1 MRGEGGMED
10 RFQKRVSG
18 DGVRVK
24 RACFSYLSL
33 RRAFRSQRHGA
44 GIRKKVCLMS
54 VARYKKERRTESLM
68 GGRREVGESWGRDV
82 EKEGCCR
89 CQRIRVILKSSES
102 FIECLL
108 NGLSVRI
115 YIRTCTI

>member
-1 MRGEGGMED
+1 ME
-10 RFQKRVSG
+10 QESE
-18 DGVRVK
+18 
-24 RACFSYLSL
+24 
-33 RRAFRSQRHGA
+33 
-44 GIRKKVCLMS
+44 KKVCLMS

-68 GGRREVGESWGRDV
+68 GGRRVGESWGRIV

-108 NGLSVRI
+108 NAISVRI
-115 YIRTCTI
+115 YIRTGTI